1 MTATT
6 ATGARKLTHRSI
18 ARLTGGAH
26 VGAAAGLFATIVAAA
41 PHLTRGPQLFLVAC
55 GLLAPPFLL
64 VGAAAGDLHDAQ
76 EEARTDGSL
85 AAFGFVIALTLP
97 AVAFLA
103 RVLHTTTHHRGLG
116 GVTLAF
122 LSLFTV
128 VGGAIVARRIE
139 RSIATRLSASPLPFA
154 TLATVLPLV
163 PLALLLSRAPVG
175 AIELVGLCLAGI
187 LGYYAPVVRNH
198 RAITQGVLVLA
209 ALLSVSGFLAADRL
223 SVQRAALATREGFS
237 GALLRLYQHPFD
249 RDGDGFAGRLGGGDC
264 DDDNAKIHPGA
275 DEIPGNTADE
285 NCDGVIA
292 K

>member
-1 MTATT
+1 MATT

-18 ARLTGGAH
+18 ARLTGGSH

-64 VGAAAGDLHDAQ
+64 VGAAAADLHDAQ
-76 EEARTDGSL
+76 EDARTDGSL
-85 AAFGFVIALTLP
+85 AGFGFVVAASLP
-97 AVAFLA
+97 AVALLA
-103 RVLHTTTHHRGLG
+103 RLLHTGTHHRGLG

-122 LSLFTV
+122 ASLV
-128 VGGAIVARRIE
+128 AIAGAALVARRVE
-139 RSIATRLSASPLPFA
+139 RAIATRLGQSPLPFA
-154 TLATVLPLV
+154 AIATVLPLV

-175 AIELVGLCLAGI
+175 AIELVGLCLAAL
-187 LGYYAPVVRNH
+187 LGYHAPVVRNH
-198 RAITQGVLVLA
+198 RSITQGVVVLT
-209 ALLSVSGFLAADRL
+209 ALLAVAGVLSADRL
-223 SVQRAALATREGFS
+223 PVQRAALATREGFS
-237 GALLRLYQHPFD
+237 GALLRIYQHPFD

-275 DEIPGNTADE
+275 EEIPGNTADE

>member
-1 MTATT
+1 MATT
-6 ATGARKLTHRSI
+6 ASGARKLTHRSI
-18 ARLTGGAH
+18 ARLTGRAH

-76 EEARTDGSL
+76 EDTKTDGSL
-85 AAFGFVIALTLP
+85 AAFGLVVAASLP
-97 AVAFLA
+97 VVAFVA
-103 RVLHTTTHHRGLG
+103 RVLHTVTHHRGLG

-122 LSLFTV
+122 LSLFV
-128 VGGAIVARRIE
+128 IVGAALVARRVE
-139 RSIATRLSASPLPFA
+139 RAIATRLSDSSVPFA
-154 TLATVLPLV
+154 AIATVLPLV
-163 PLALLLSRAPVG
+163 PMALMLGRAPVG
-175 AIELVGLCLAGI
+175 AIELVGLCLAAV
-187 LGYYAPVVRNH
+187 LGYYAPVVKNH
-198 RAITQGVLVLA
+198 RSITQGVVVLA
-209 ALLSVSGFLAADRL
+209 ALLAVGGVLSADRL
-223 SVQRAALATREGFS
+223 SAHRAALATREGFS
-237 GALLRLYQHPFD
+237 GALLRLYQRPFD

-275 DEIPGNTADE
+275 EEIPGNAADE